1 MTSEKIGVRI
11 YCKDK
16 NGREKHIVRPG
27 QIAAHGI
34 SFVYGSLVFL

>member
-11 YCKDK
+11 YSKDK

-27 QIAAHGI
+27 QIAAH
-34 SFVYGSLVFL
+34 VVLVILLLLMV